1 MKPVAVF
8 AGLIRLRSSPFPK
21 LQGTE
26 YVLNVT
32 ATDDNASGGP
42 HSLTSTAQVIV
53 KIDDVNNNKPVIQK
67 VQIYETRVIT
77 LGSTCFRLLL
87 LQVTQQMSNS
97 RGDPFFFSLLGASI
111 FSISHISL
119 LSLMC
124 FVLLP

>member
-1 MKPVAVF
+1 MKPVVVF

-53 KIDDVNNNKPVIQK
+53 KIDDVNNNKPVFQK
-67 VQIYETRVIT
+67 VQIYETR
-77 LGSTCFRLLL
+77 
-87 LQVTQQMSNS
+87 
-97 RGDPFFFSLLGASI
+97 
-111 FSISHISL
+111 
-119 LSLMC
+119 
-124 FVLLP
+124 

>member
-53 KIDDVNNNKPVIQK
+53 KIDDVNNNKPVFQK